1 MTCTIRALP
10 FVVIATVACS
20 SVYAQHLT
28 CYPIKPGETA
38 ARLAGRLTGDP
49 RNRHE
54 PWFQIVVPGIERAVP
69 KREYEHIHAGWHV
82 CVATERLIGLAR
94 PSAYPPAP
102 RASEGLVHI
111 GPTPQVIAL
120 LALLL
125 SGAICTWIVAARHVA
140 ARRVMVDAMRTFGNK
155 FVDEFERPLFRKEPT
170 DSVVNFRLRFVP
182 RRRQLEI
189 RVAPGAGRTYP
200 NLADHK
206 KNVEYDVT
214 RIVTHLDDGQFV
226 NDRLYADGEW
236 VVIPFRLRNDGQ

>member
-1 MTCTIRALP
+1 MTYAIRALP
-10 FVVIATVACS
+10 FVVIVTLTCS
-20 SVYAQHLT
+20 SVYAQPLT

-69 KREYEHIHAGWHV
+69 KREYEQIHAGWHV
-82 CVATERLIGLAR
+82 CVATERLISLAR
-94 PSAYPPAP
+94 PSAYSPAP
-102 RASEGLVHI
+102 RASEGLVHV
-111 GPTPQVIAL
+111 GPTPQAIVW

-125 SGAICTWIVAARHVA
+125 SGAFCAWIVAARQIEG
-140 ARRVMVDAMRTFGNK
+140 RRVMVDAMRTFGHK
-155 FVDEFERPLFRKEPT
+155 FVDEFERPLFRKERT
-170 DSVVNFRLRFVP
+170 DSVVNSRLRFVP
-182 RRRQLEI
+182 RRRRLEI

-206 KNVEYDVT
+206 KNVEYDVN